1 MLFPD
6 FVLRLPAWISEAL
19 SSTPRVFP
27 TTEEKMRLAIRL
39 SRLNVEHGTGGPF
52 GAAIF
57 DVQTQTL
64 IAPGVN
70 LVVPMNCSVLHAEI
84 VAIMMAQQKIQHY
97 DLSVIEGSSFEL
109 VTSTEPCS
117 MCFGAL
123 PWSGVR
129 SLVCGARDEDAR
141 QIGFEEGPKLLN
153 WTLALRERG
162 ILVLQDV
169 CRQEAAE
176 VLNQYGRN
184 AGIIYNARSNELTRK
199 AS

>member
-6 FVLRLPAWISEAL
+6 FVLRLPTWINAAL
-19 SSTPRVFP
+19 SGAPRIFSTV
-27 TTEEKMRLAIRL
+27 EERMRLAIRL
-39 SRLNVEHGTGGPF
+39 SQLNVEYGTGGPF
-52 GAAIF
+52 GAAVF

-64 IAPGVN
+64 LAPGVN

-97 DLSVIEGSSFEL
+97 DLSAIEGSSFEL
-109 VTSTEPCS
+109 VTSTEPCA

-141 QIGFEEGPKLLN
+141 QIGFEEGPKLPD

-162 ILVLQDV
+162 ISVQQDV
-169 CRQEAAE
+169 CRWEAVE
-176 VLNQYGRN
+176 VLNQYNRN
-184 AGIIYNARSNELTRK
+184 AGLIYNARSNELTRK